1 MNERLIEQV
10 VAEVRRR
17 QEERRPAALLVGR
30 APERDLGFHYVTQG
44 EYAAVVI
51 GSLSGC
57 ALLHLPDETLT
68 QALLLGKPVY
78 LCPEGLEYRQ
88 FSRTANRALW
98 SRLLAA
104 ERQLKQLGVRFL
116 ERGAARGGE
125 KLLTANEVRRLL
137 RDSLCRGRAF
147 SKTIGMREQVDRGE
161 QRYIMPFKKHA
172 HYSVDSFYSAEMG
185 VYHGCLK
192 DALDRLDKEYPALAD
207 VVQVLRELPE
217 VPQELVP
224 ADSLLREFIGG
235 SILDY

>member
-17 QEERRPAALLVGR
+17 QEERRPAALLLGR

-68 QALLLGKPVY
+68 QALLLGKPVL

-116 ERGAARGGE
+116 ERKPGE

-137 RDSLCRGRAF
+137 REGLPVEGRLTPLARDVLEGRA
-147 SKTIGMREQVDRGE
+147 
-161 QRYIMPFKKHA
+161 
-172 HYSVDSFYSAEMG
+172 
-185 VYHGCLK
+185 
-192 DALDRLDKEYPALAD
+192 
-207 VVQVLRELPE
+207 
-217 VPQELVP
+217 
-224 ADSLLREFIGG
+224 
-235 SILDY
+235 

>member
-17 QEERRPAALLVGR
+17 QQEARPAALLVGR
-30 APERDLGFHYVTQG
+30 APERDLGFHYVKEG
-44 EYAAVVI
+44 DYAAVVI

-116 ERGAARGGE
+116 ERKPGE

-137 RDSLCRGRAF
+137 REGLPVEGRLTPLARDVLEGRA
-147 SKTIGMREQVDRGE
+147 
-161 QRYIMPFKKHA
+161 
-172 HYSVDSFYSAEMG
+172 
-185 VYHGCLK
+185 
-192 DALDRLDKEYPALAD
+192 
-207 VVQVLRELPE
+207 
-217 VPQELVP
+217 
-224 ADSLLREFIGG
+224 
-235 SILDY
+235 

>member
-30 APERDLGFHYVTQG
+30 APERDLGLHYVKEG

-57 ALLHLPDETLT
+57 ALLHLPDEALT
-68 QALLLGKPVY
+68 QALLLGKPVL

-116 ERGAARGGE
+116 ERKPGE

-137 RDSLCRGRAF
+137 REGLPVEGRLTPLARDVLEGRA
-147 SKTIGMREQVDRGE
+147 
-161 QRYIMPFKKHA
+161 
-172 HYSVDSFYSAEMG
+172 
-185 VYHGCLK
+185 
-192 DALDRLDKEYPALAD
+192 
-207 VVQVLRELPE
+207 
-217 VPQELVP
+217 
-224 ADSLLREFIGG
+224 
-235 SILDY
+235 

>member
-17 QEERRPAALLVGR
+17 QQEARPAALLVGR
-30 APERDLGFHYVTQG
+30 APERDLGFHYVRQG

-116 ERGAARGGE
+116 ERKPGE

-137 RDSLCRGRAF
+137 REGLPVEGRLTPLARDVLEGRA
-147 SKTIGMREQVDRGE
+147 
-161 QRYIMPFKKHA
+161 
-172 HYSVDSFYSAEMG
+172 
-185 VYHGCLK
+185 
-192 DALDRLDKEYPALAD
+192 
-207 VVQVLRELPE
+207 
-217 VPQELVP
+217 
-224 ADSLLREFIGG
+224 
-235 SILDY
+235 

>member
-17 QEERRPAALLVGR
+17 QQEARPAALLVGR
-30 APERDLGFHYVTQG
+30 APERDLGFHYVREG

-68 QALLLGKPVY
+68 QALLLGKPVL

-116 ERGAARGGE
+116 ERKPGE

-137 RDSLCRGRAF
+137 REGLPVEGRLTPLARDVLEGRA
-147 SKTIGMREQVDRGE
+147 
-161 QRYIMPFKKHA
+161 
-172 HYSVDSFYSAEMG
+172 
-185 VYHGCLK
+185 
-192 DALDRLDKEYPALAD
+192 
-207 VVQVLRELPE
+207 
-217 VPQELVP
+217 
-224 ADSLLREFIGG
+224 
-235 SILDY
+235 

>member
-17 QEERRPAALLVGR
+17 QQEARPAALLVGR
-30 APERDLGFHYVTQG
+30 APERDLGFHYVRQG

-57 ALLHLPDETLT
+57 ALLHLPDEALT

-116 ERGAARGGE
+116 ERKPGE

-137 RDSLCRGRAF
+137 REGLPVEGRLTPLARDVLEGRA
-147 SKTIGMREQVDRGE
+147 
-161 QRYIMPFKKHA
+161 
-172 HYSVDSFYSAEMG
+172 
-185 VYHGCLK
+185 
-192 DALDRLDKEYPALAD
+192 
-207 VVQVLRELPE
+207 
-217 VPQELVP
+217 
-224 ADSLLREFIGG
+224 
-235 SILDY
+235 

>member
-17 QEERRPAALLVGR
+17 QAESRPSALLVGR

-44 EYAAVVI
+44 EYTAVVI

-116 ERGAARGGE
+116 ERKPGE

-137 RDSLCRGRAF
+137 REGLPIEGRLTPLARDVLEGRA
-147 SKTIGMREQVDRGE
+147 
-161 QRYIMPFKKHA
+161 
-172 HYSVDSFYSAEMG
+172 
-185 VYHGCLK
+185 
-192 DALDRLDKEYPALAD
+192 
-207 VVQVLRELPE
+207 
-217 VPQELVP
+217 
-224 ADSLLREFIGG
+224 
-235 SILDY
+235 

>member
-17 QEERRPAALLVGR
+17 QAESRPSALLVGR

-44 EYAAVVI
+44 EYTAVVI

-68 QALLLGKPVY
+68 QALLLGKPIY

-116 ERGAARGGE
+116 ERKPGE

-137 RDSLCRGRAF
+137 REGLPVEGRLTPLARDVLEGRA
-147 SKTIGMREQVDRGE
+147 
-161 QRYIMPFKKHA
+161 
-172 HYSVDSFYSAEMG
+172 
-185 VYHGCLK
+185 
-192 DALDRLDKEYPALAD
+192 
-207 VVQVLRELPE
+207 
-217 VPQELVP
+217 
-224 ADSLLREFIGG
+224 
-235 SILDY
+235 

>member
-30 APERDLGFHYVTQG
+30 APERDLGFHYVRQG

-116 ERGAARGGE
+116 ERKPGE

-137 RDSLCRGRAF
+137 REGLPVEGRLTPLARDVLEGRA
-147 SKTIGMREQVDRGE
+147 
-161 QRYIMPFKKHA
+161 
-172 HYSVDSFYSAEMG
+172 
-185 VYHGCLK
+185 
-192 DALDRLDKEYPALAD
+192 
-207 VVQVLRELPE
+207 
-217 VPQELVP
+217 
-224 ADSLLREFIGG
+224 
-235 SILDY
+235 

>member
-57 ALLHLPDETLT
+57 ALLHLPDEALT
-68 QALLLGKPVY
+68 QALLLGKPVL

-116 ERGAARGGE
+116 ERKPGE

-137 RDSLCRGRAF
+137 REGLPVEGRLTPLARDVLEGRA
-147 SKTIGMREQVDRGE
+147 
-161 QRYIMPFKKHA
+161 
-172 HYSVDSFYSAEMG
+172 
-185 VYHGCLK
+185 
-192 DALDRLDKEYPALAD
+192 
-207 VVQVLRELPE
+207 
-217 VPQELVP
+217 
-224 ADSLLREFIGG
+224 
-235 SILDY
+235 